1 MIYIR
6 EQDIPN
12 QERHM
17 LPFQLPKIEQR
28 RRKRI
33 TDRRSRC
40 KCKHRSTT
48 KQSAQSTA

>member
-17 LPFQLPKIEQR
+17 VPFQLPKIEQR

-40 KCKHRSTT
+40 TCKHTSTAKRSARSTT
-48 KQSAQSTA
+48 